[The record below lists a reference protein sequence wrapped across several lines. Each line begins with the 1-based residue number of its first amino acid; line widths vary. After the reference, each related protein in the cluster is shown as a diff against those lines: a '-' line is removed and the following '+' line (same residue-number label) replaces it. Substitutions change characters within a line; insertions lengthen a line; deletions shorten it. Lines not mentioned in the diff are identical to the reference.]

1 MATPPGNYGN
11 QARRVSGV
19 WVIALTTLGVV
30 TGIVLWRLVGVTLL
44 RDTAP
49 PPVGP
54 SVPYPEE
61 RQPWEQIN
69 QTVAK
74 HTDWAISEVEQ
85 RINRYHEEVDQFF
98 SDCKSRIPTFADEAC
113 SVWQYLTSSQ
123 EEFRWFVV
131 KKFSEIV
138 FSEPAFRELLVN
150 IERRFVADLQSIEN
164 EMLVRIQADL
174 GDHGILSD
182 AAIKPPEFHERVAQ
196 IASVVVGQMPEV
208 VTAKIAGTVASFV
221 AGEVAAMILRQLAP
235 RVLIW
240 KGAAASGWYTFGIGL
255 LAGFAMDAI
264 ISKFIQDEVRRE
276 LYAMIAPRL
285 DEMCAEVVN
294 GANGSPG
301 LRERLTQIARDH
313 FNAQKAQIVKA
324 LCESPHPTATL

>member
-174 GDHGILSD
+174 EDQSRVPLAGIRLPD
-182 AAIKPPEFHERVAQ
+182 LQARVVE
-196 IASVVVGQMPEV
+196 IADVVVGQMSQIV
-208 VTAKIAGTVASFV
+208 ITKIAGTVGSFV
-221 AGEVAAMILRQLAP
+221 AGEVAAMVINRLAI
-235 RVLIW
+235 RAGLF
-240 KGAAASGWYTFGIGL
+240 GAAGASSWFTFGIGL

-301 LRERLTQIARDH
+301 IRERLTQIARDH